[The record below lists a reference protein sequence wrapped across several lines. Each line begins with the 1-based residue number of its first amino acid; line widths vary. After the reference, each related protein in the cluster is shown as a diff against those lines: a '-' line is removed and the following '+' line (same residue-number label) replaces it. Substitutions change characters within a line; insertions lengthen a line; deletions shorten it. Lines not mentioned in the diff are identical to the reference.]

1 MSNMYAFLTFVV
13 SFKHACF
20 DILFIVIELFA
31 GVFFFFFFYHGAF
44 DQCVILICLVH
55 GCKIL
60 SPCKLKINALQVCSG
75 SKPLILFIKSD
86 YIWFPAQQKQKQFTE
101 KEF

>member
-31 GVFFFFFFYHGAF
+31 GVFFFFFFF
-44 DQCVILICLVH
+44 TMELLISV
-55 GCKIL
+55 
-60 SPCKLKINALQVCSG
+60 
-75 SKPLILFIKSD
+75 LF
-86 YIWFPAQQKQKQFTE
+86 
-101 KEF
+101 